1 MSYMGKGVTKAAT
14 MCLRHL
20 AYEMSTTAENKVCLK
35 TGFKFK
41 LKSRKKER
49 KKKNMCEGT

>member
-35 TGFKFK
+35 TG
-41 LKSRKKER
+41 LNLNE
-49 KKKNMCEGT
+49 

>member
-20 AYEMSTTAENKVCLK
+20 VYEMASTAENKVSVNLI
-35 TGFKFK
+35 TGKF
-41 LKSRKKER
+41 
-49 KKKNMCEGT
+49 CEKCFWLAAK

>member
-20 AYEMSTTAENKVCLK
+20 AYEMSTTAVNKVCLK
-35 TGFKFK
+35 TG
-41 LKSRKKER
+41 LNLNL
-49 KKKNMCEGT
+49 KKKFL